1 MYVLNKYTI
10 AYFWGLKFRGIS
22 NMLLFLDINF
32 HCAKFHE
39 NYNKNYLGFFSDVNI
54 NM

>member
-10 AYFWGLKFRGIS
+10 AYFGGLKFRGIS
-22 NMLLFLDINF
+22 NMLLFLGINF

-39 NYNKNYLGFFSDVNI
+39 NYNKTTWDFSV
-54 NM
+54 M